1 MDEDIAKFARWIYD
15 NDRNLGENFYV
26 WKGQDLLFLIE

>member
-15 NDRNLGENFYV
+15 NDRNLGENFLRM
-26 WKGQDLLFLIE
+26 GQDLLFLIE